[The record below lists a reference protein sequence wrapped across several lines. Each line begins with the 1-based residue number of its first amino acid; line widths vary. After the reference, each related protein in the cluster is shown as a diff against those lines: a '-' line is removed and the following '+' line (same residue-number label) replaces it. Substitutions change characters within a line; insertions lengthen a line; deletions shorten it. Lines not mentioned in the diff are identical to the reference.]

1 MTQNSVESKDPAAY
15 PTNPQSLLDRQKSQF
30 ADLLTF
36 GKGKKNLKDRVG
48 PNGHNPFL
56 DEIEDRLKN
65 PEGRQVTLEKALV
78 TRYDPKEALKQYR
91 PKVQKDKTIKIA
103 TGEIYDSIRV
113 KRGIPSVPLHRMD
126 KISRNLTES
135 LLEKNAQERIP
146 MRDW

>member
-65 PEGRQVTLEKALV
+65 PEGR
-78 TRYDPKEALKQYR
+78 
-91 PKVQKDKTIKIA
+91 
-103 TGEIYDSIRV
+103 
-113 KRGIPSVPLHRMD
+113 
-126 KISRNLTES
+126 
-135 LLEKNAQERIP
+135 
-146 MRDW
+146 

>member
-1 MTQNSVESKDPAAY
+1 M
-15 PTNPQSLLDRQKSQF
+15 
-30 ADLLTF
+30 LTF

-65 PEGRQVTLEKALV
+65 PESRQVTLEKALV
-78 TRYDPKEALKQYR
+78 TRYDPKEALKQFR
-91 PKVQKDKTIKIA
+91 PKVQKDKTIKIT